1 MSNFFSKNLKF
12 LREKRG
18 ISKNKLGEM
27 VGVNQSTIGRWE
39 SEEISPS
46 IDNLEKVAKVLN
58 IALPDLLIKDLST
71 ENEITDEFEMLIN
84 TNKDILNDE
93 DKETIKFIVEKRKKN
108 CNK

>member
-12 LREKRG
+12 LREKKG
-18 ISKNKLGEM
+18 VSKNKLGEM
-27 VGVNQSTIGRWE
+27 VGVNQTTIGRWE

-58 IALPDLLIKDLST
+58 IALPDLLIKDLS
-71 ENEITDEFEMLIN
+71 NEQMIDEFELLLN